1 MIYSLK
7 YEIVWIL
14 SKIYEKK
21 IKYNFIN
28 FIPVALFFYMA
39 LSAELNFNFK
49 CLFLS
54 I

>member
-1 MIYSLK
+1 MIFSLI

-14 SKIYEKK
+14 SKIETHV
-21 IKYNFIN
+21 NL
-28 FIPVALFFYMA
+28 ALFIDMA
-39 LSAELNFNFK
+39 LSAEPNFNFK